1 MDHETPTPQER
12 AKLRKLSR
20 EAAREFRR
28 RDRKSRENA
37 TAGNEAPSRS
47 PSHSFLVRIR
57 RIGLIGVGAVLIL
70 AIVYPPFLIPVRGP
84 TTSRF
89 FIRNAPDSDRLFD
102 FEHHTGIDIGAPI
115 GTRVMASRSGRV
127 VATGSDP
134 DYGIYVD
141 VRHPLGWRTR
151 YAHLSVASVREGQ
164 WIWRRRTIGTV
175 GMTGRTTGPHL
186 HFEIR
191 VGNRPVPPGLFLL
204 FHGIRRSITG

>member
-1 MDHETPTPQER
+1 MDQQTPTPQER

-28 RDRKSRENA
+28 RDKRREDMPDGA
-37 TAGNEAPSRS
+37 RVASPSPSRG
-47 PSHSFLVRIR
+47 FLVRVR
-57 RIGLIGVGAVLIL
+57 RIGLVAIGAAVLI

-102 FEHHTGIDIGAPI
+102 FEHHTGIDIGAPS

-151 YAHLSVASVREGQ
+151 YAHLSAASVHEGQ
-164 WIWRRRTIGTV
+164 WIWRRGTIGSV